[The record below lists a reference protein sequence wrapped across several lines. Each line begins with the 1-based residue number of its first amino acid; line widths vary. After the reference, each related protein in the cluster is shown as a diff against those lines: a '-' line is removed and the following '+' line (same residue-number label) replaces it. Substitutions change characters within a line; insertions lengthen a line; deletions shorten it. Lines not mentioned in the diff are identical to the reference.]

1 MSWAAELLTELCCA
15 GSHLYLHPW
24 HYIVKSRALRIFGGF
39 LLLFFFFC
47 IDFTMLCPTATEFI
61 SYGMVSYVT
70 TASLP
75 FGRGDSVHV
84 WGFGQMGT
92 LLRTR
97 IKQLGVRTV
106 CTWF

>member
-47 IDFTMLCPTATEFI
+47 IDFTMLCPTATELFP
-61 SYGMVSYVT
+61 MEWCPVSQQHHWLLEGE
-70 TASLP
+70 TAFM
-75 FGRGDSVHV
+75 FGV
-84 WGFGQMGT
+84 
-92 LLRTR
+92 
-97 IKQLGVRTV
+97 LGRWER
-106 CTWF
+106 C